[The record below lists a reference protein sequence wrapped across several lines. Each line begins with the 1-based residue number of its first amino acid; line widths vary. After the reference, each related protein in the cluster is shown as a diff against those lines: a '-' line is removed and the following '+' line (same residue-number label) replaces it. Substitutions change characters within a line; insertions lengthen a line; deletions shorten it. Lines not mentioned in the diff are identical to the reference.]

1 MSYVHPYQ
9 DADFVLRHI
18 VDFDALCAAGG
29 LHEVNTDLAA
39 TILHEAGRQGSDLLA
54 PLNRVGDREGA
65 THDGEGVIETPGF
78 KDAYLQ
84 FAESGWLSL
93 SVPEDFGGQNL
104 PNVLSTAVNEVWH
117 SANMAFA
124 LCPMLTQGAM
134 EAILHHA
141 DDALKAQ
148 WLPKMATGEWT
159 GTMNITE
166 PDAGSD
172 LAAVKCRARPADG
185 HYLVSGQKIFI
196 TWGDHRMTENIVHL
210 VLARLPDAPPG
221 VKGIS
226 LFIVPKFLLT
236 ADGGIGERNAVKCL
250 SIEHKLGIHAS
261 PTCVMEFTDAV
272 GWLVGEPNKGL
283 SYMFTM
289 MNHARQSVGV
299 QGLAISE
306 RAYQDA
312 LQFAKERLQGTRRDG
327 SRMPIIE
334 YPDVRRM
341 LMTMKSS
348 IAAMRV
354 LALVAAAEADR
365 AAFAADPAVAA
376 AHYARLELY
385 TPIVKGWLTE
395 LSLELTS
402 LGIQVMGGMG
412 FIEEAGAAQH
422 YRDARILPIYEGTTG
437 IQSLDF
443 IGRKMLTNKGE
454 VLAGL
459 LAEMNDTATELGA
472 GGYPHEGVIAA
483 FEAAVAAGAEA
494 RQWILEGA
502 AGDPALAGSVSYQF
516 LMLYGYLTGGWLL
529 LKSALAAQSM
539 LAAGEGDPEFLNA
552 KLTTV
557 RFFCEQLLPRSGA
570 CLAAICA
577 GSAATMA
584 LGVDQF

>member
-29 LHEVNTDLAA
+29 LREVNTDLAA
-39 TILHEAGRQGSDLLA
+39 TILHEAGRQASDLLA
-54 PLNRVGDREGA
+54 PLNRVGDRQGA
-65 THDGEGVIETPGF
+65 IHDGEGVIETPGF

-141 DDALKAQ
+141 DDALKEQ

-196 TWGDHRMTENIVHL
+196 TWGDHQMTENIVHL

-236 ADGGIGERNAVKCL
+236 ADGGIGARNAVKCL

-272 GWLVGEPNKGL
+272 GWLVGEPNQGL
-283 SYMFTM
+283 KYMFTM

-376 AHYARLELY
+376 THYARLELY

-437 IQSLDF
+437 IQSLDL
-443 IGRKMLTNKGE
+443 IGRKMLANKGE

-459 LAEMNDTATELGA
+459 LAEMTETAAQLRA

-483 FEAAVAAGAEA
+483 FEAAMAAGAEA
-494 RQWILEGA
+494 RQWILDGA

-516 LMLYGYLTGGWLL
+516 LMLFGYLSGGWLL

-539 LAAGEGDPEFLNA
+539 LAAGEGDPEFLNG
-552 KLTTV
+552 KLITV

-570 CLAAICA
+570 CLAAIRA